1 MHFVHQS
8 VRPSVCNIPCPCYM
22 CALMDYHL
30 TGFKCCP
37 HWDDVQWPWTGSIPQ
52 RSRSH
57 KTFKGQSTLALV
69 RTINFRMHWWITI
82 KLGTNVVLIETMCND
97 LDPDEYLKGQG
108 HTRPEVTVLR
118 EYLGYQS
125 NNWYFLFSHSWPVVV
140 YHFGQFQGT
149 SQVERKTKCSKKN
162 SRPFDCLVK
171 TNCIRDTGT
180 FSISKQRHWIVYTLQ
195 HD

>member
-1 MHFVHQS
+1 MCSGLELDPCLKGQGHTRHLKVRVHLLS
-8 VRPSVCNIPCPCYM
+8 
-22 CALMDYHL
+22 
-30 TGFKCCP
+30 CP
-37 HWDDVQWPWTGSIPQ
+37 HY
-52 RSRSH
+52 
-57 KTFKGQSTLALV
+57 
-69 RTINFRMHWWITI
+69 NFRMHWWITI
-82 KLGTNVVLIETMCND
+82 KLGTNVVLIEAMCND

-180 FSISKQRHWIVYTLQ
+180 FSISKQRHWMTVAILCTRWKMSNVEIYLKRMFLIKPFENEVSSTYQLNK
-195 HD
+195 